1 MSKLNESNAESLFRA
16 ARNGDKYAFSKLIPN
31 FYQDIYTIIFK
42 IIPSETAAQ
51 DSLVET
57 FVLAAENVQFVK
69 EDKDFF
75 EWLRKIATVVA
86 LYNLREKPLYNGG
99 DSEIPPKYPG
109 FSKLEELYAS
119 FTDVERVII
128 TLYLELDYDP
138 EKIAGYIT
146 DQTKESIQQLLNEK
160 LERLCFFTES
170 KSLVTGDKTEFF
182 ALIENHNLED
192 QTKIDQFKSEKPE
205 SFDLFTDFFYS
216 CSRIFKDISV
226 RETILDDI
234 RDELINESKINERNY
249 RRQEQRNLDL
259 NRIAAE
265 TARQTSTS
273 IGSKTAGKAKKI
285 AYRTGTLDSRKLI
298 IFLVSLMV
306 IAAAVYGY
314 MEYSKF
320 NTPWTITAI
329 KGDASVNGTSVT
341 EIHEGDVASVAE
353 AATAEIT
360 IPGQGVIKL
369 FPNSSLTLRNGHKE
383 DNRFDI
389 NASQFELRTMIDTS
403 KFVEFADIPP
413 FRIKTGNITISTE
426 VAALKYI
433 EATKTLI
440 LDFGWL
446 EVKTGNE
453 VIPLASGHFVD
464 LTPNNLLYIPINS
477 ASDSSQK
484 SRLLIMN
491 REGLKDDIFAAF
503 VVNATETEALA
514 MVYLVKRSSGILR
527 EKLVLKMEELFPA
540 IDPDIRNGLLKLDQ
554 DAFIYLTGFLKWNL
568 LF

>member
-1 MSKLNESNAESLFRA
+1 
-16 ARNGDKYAFSKLIPN
+16 
-31 FYQDIYTIIFK
+31 
-42 IIPSETAAQ
+42 
-51 DSLVET
+51 
-57 FVLAAENVQFVK
+57 
-69 EDKDFF
+69 
-75 EWLRKIATVVA
+75 
-86 LYNLREKPLYNGG
+86 
-99 DSEIPPKYPG
+99 
-109 FSKLEELYAS
+109 
-119 FTDVERVII
+119 
-128 TLYLELDYDP
+128 
-138 EKIAGYIT
+138 
-146 DQTKESIQQLLNEK
+146 
-160 LERLCFFTES
+160 
-170 KSLVTGDKTEFF
+170 
-182 ALIENHNLED
+182 
-192 QTKIDQFKSEKPE
+192 
-205 SFDLFTDFFYS
+205 
-216 CSRIFKDISV
+216 
-226 RETILDDI
+226 
-234 RDELINESKINERNY
+234 
-249 RRQEQRNLDL
+249 
-259 NRIAAE
+259 
-265 TARQTSTS
+265 
-273 IGSKTAGKAKKI
+273 
-285 AYRTGTLDSRKLI
+285 
-298 IFLVSLMV
+298 MV

-314 MEYSKF
+314 IEYSKF

-353 AATAEIT
+353 ASTAEIT

-403 KFVEFADIPP
+403 NFVEFADIPP

-554 DAFIYLTGFLKWNL
+554 DAFIYLTGF
-568 LF
+568 

>member
-31 FYQDIYTIIFK
+31 FYQDIYSIIFK

-57 FVLAAENVQFVK
+57 FVLAAENVQHVK

-99 DSEIPPKYPG
+99 DHEIPPKYPG
-109 FSKLEELYAS
+109 FSKIEELYAS
-119 FTDVERVII
+119 FTDLERVII

-160 LERLCFFTES
+160 LERLCFFTDS
-170 KSLVTGDKTEFF
+170 KSLVTGDKSDFYF
-182 ALIENHNLED
+182 LIENHNLED
-192 QTKIDQFKSEKPE
+192 QSKIDEFKIEKPE
-205 SFDLFTDFFYS
+205 SVDLFNDFFYS
-216 CSRIFKDISV
+216 CDAIFSAISV
-226 RETILDDI
+226 KETIIDDI

-249 RRQEQRNLDL
+249 RRQEQRNQDL

-273 IGSKTAGKAKKI
+273 IASKTAGKAKKI
-285 AYRTGTLDSRKLI
+285 AYRTGTLDSRNLI
-298 IFLVSLMV
+298 IVVVSLMV
-306 IAAAVYGY
+306 VAAAVYGY
-314 MEYSKF
+314 IEYSKF
-320 NTPWTITAI
+320 NTPWTITAV
-329 KGDASVNGTSVT
+329 KGDASVNSTSIT
-341 EIHEGDVASVAE
+341 EIYEGDVATVAE
-353 AATAEIT
+353 ASIAEVT

-369 FPNSSLTLRNGHKE
+369 FANSSLTLQNGHKE
-383 DNRFDI
+383 DNRFDVTG
-389 NASQFELRTMIDTS
+389 SQFELRTMIDTS
-403 KFVEFADIPP
+403 KFVEFSDIPP
-413 FRIKTGNITISTE
+413 FRIKVGKITISTE
-426 VAALKYI
+426 VAALKYND
-433 EATKTLI
+433 ASKTLI

-446 EVKTGNE
+446 EVKTDNE
-453 VIPLASGHFVD
+453 TIPLATGHSVD

-484 SRLLIMN
+484 SRLSIMN

-503 VVNATETEALA
+503 IVNATETEALA

-540 IDPDIRNGLLKLDQ
+540 IEPEIRDGLLKLDQ
-554 DAFIYLTGFLKWNL
+554 EAFIYLTGFLKWNL

>member
-42 IIPSETAAQ
+42 IIPSETPAQ

-69 EDKDFF
+69 EDKDLF

-99 DSEIPPKYPG
+99 DHEIPPKYPG
-109 FSKLEELYAS
+109 FSKIEEIYVS
-119 FTDVERVII
+119 FTDLERVII
-128 TLYLELDYDP
+128 TLYIELDYDL

-160 LERLCFFTES
+160 LERLCFFTDS
-170 KSLVTGDKTEFF
+170 KSLVTGDKTDFF
-182 ALIENHNLED
+182 SLIENHNLED
-192 QTKIDQFKSEKPE
+192 QTKIDQFKNEKPE
-205 SFDLFTDFFYS
+205 IFDLFTDFFDS
-216 CSRIFKDISV
+216 CSAIFSGIKV
-226 RETILDDI
+226 KATIIDDI

-249 RRQEQRNLDL
+249 RRQEQRNRDL
-259 NRIAAE
+259 NKIAAE
-265 TARQTSTS
+265 TARHTSSS
-273 IGSKTAGKAKKI
+273 IGSKTAGKVKKI
-285 AYRTGTLDSRKLI
+285 AFRTGTLDPRNLI
-298 IFLVSLMV
+298 IIVISLIV

-314 MEYSKF
+314 IEYSKV
-320 NTPWTITAI
+320 NTPWTITAV
-329 KGDASVNGTSVT
+329 KGDASVNGTSIT
-341 EIHEGDVASVAE
+341 DINEGDVVSVAE
-353 AATAEIT
+353 ASTAEVT
-360 IPGQGVIKL
+360 IPGQGVIRL
-369 FPNSSLTLRNGHKE
+369 FSNTSLTLRNGHRE

-389 NASQFELRTMIDTS
+389 NGSHFELSTMIDTS
-403 KFVEFADIPP
+403 NFVEFADDPP
-413 FRIKTGNITISTE
+413 FRINVGKISISTE
-426 VAALKYI
+426 IAALKYFDDS
-433 EATKTLI
+433 KTLI

-453 VIPLASGHFVD
+453 IIPLATGHSVD
-464 LTPNNLLYIPINS
+464 LSPNNLLFIPMNS

-484 SRLLIMN
+484 NRISIMN
-491 REGLKDDIFAAF
+491 REGLKDDIFATF
-503 VVNATETEALA
+503 IVNATESEALA
-514 MVYLVKRSSGILR
+514 MVYLVKRSSGTLR
-527 EKLVLKMEELFPA
+527 EKLVMKMEELFPA
-540 IDPDIRNGLLKLDQ
+540 IEPDVRNGLLKLDQ